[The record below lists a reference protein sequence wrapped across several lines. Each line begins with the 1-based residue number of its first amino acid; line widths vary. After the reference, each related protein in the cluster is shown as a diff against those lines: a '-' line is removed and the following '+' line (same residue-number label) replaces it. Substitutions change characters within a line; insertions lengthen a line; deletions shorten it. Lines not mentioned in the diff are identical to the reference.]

1 MPTRNMKSTIAKVGE
16 VQQRWYVVDAAN
28 QTLGRFANRLAM
40 ILMGKHKPIYTPN
53 VDTGDFVVV
62 LNAEKIRVTGKKRQT
77 KEYEWYTGYHA
88 GRHVYTFEEM
98 MAKHPTKP
106 VEEAVRLMLP
116 KTRLGRQ
123 MFSKLKV
130 YAGTEHPH
138 QAQNPEPLKLVV
150 R

>member
-1 MPTRNMKSTIAKVGE
+1 
-16 VQQRWYVVDAAN
+16 
-28 QTLGRFANRLAM
+28 M

-62 LNAEKIRVTGKKRQT
+62 LNAEKIRVTGKKRQV
-77 KEYEWYTGYHA
+77 KEYDWYTGYHA

-106 VEEAVRLMLP
+106 VEEAIRLMLP

-138 QAQNPEPLKLVV
+138 QAQNPEPLKFEV